1 MKTFLFYL
9 LVGACGTAVAQTP
22 AANPMP
28 DGSRDMYV
36 GLGVLSAPDYQGAIK
51 RRVSAQPLIQ
61 MEWSS
66 GVFISG
72 MSVGMH
78 LSREPSLE
86 FGPLV
91 SIQPGR
97 DFNGTARGAA
107 GINEINGPTLG
118 PITGSGDKTA
128 VDFSGGN
135 LLYGLDSVPS
145 RLQAGGFL
153 NFYLTPE
160 WRITNTLQYGSG
172 RERKGSIWNISL
184 QHIAADLAPNHRV
197 SAAIGVNMVNRSYN
211 QSYFG
216 VSDVEFDRG
225 AVQAFYPDAG
235 MRDLYVTARW
245 NWLLSP
251 RWMLA
256 SSARFARLQDEA
268 SKSPLVRRQNDVSI
282 SMGLAY
288 RF

>member
-1 MKTFLFYL
+1 
-9 LVGACGTAVAQTP
+9 
-22 AANPMP
+22 MP

-36 GLGVLSAPDYQGAIK
+36 GLGVMSAPDFQGSIK
-51 RRVSAQPLIQ
+51 RDASLQPLIQ
-61 MEWSS
+61 IEWSN

-72 MSVGMH
+72 MSLGMH

-97 DFNGTARGAA
+97 DFNGTARGAG

-118 PITGSGDKTA
+118 PITGQGNRGA
-128 VDFSGGN
+128 DFSGGN
-135 LLYGLDSVPS
+135 ILFGIDSVPT

-153 NFYLTPE
+153 NYYLTPE
-160 WRITNTLQYGSG
+160 WRIVNSVQYGSG
-172 RERKGSIWNISL
+172 RDRKGVVWNIGL
-184 QHIAADLAPNHRV
+184 QHIAADVAPNHRV

-216 VSDVEFDRG
+216 VTHEEFDRG
-225 AVQAFYPDAG
+225 AVQAFAPEAG
-235 MRDLYVTARW
+235 MRDIYVGARW

-251 RWMLA
+251 RWMLT
-256 SSARFARLQDEA
+256 SSARFARLQDESA
-268 SKSPLVRRQNDVSI
+268 KSPLVLRKNDVSV

>member
-9 LVGACGTAVAQTP
+9 LVSACGSAVAQTP

-36 GLGVLSAPDYQGAIK
+36 GLGVLSAPEYQGATE
-51 RRVSAQPLIQ
+51 RSASARPLIQ
-61 MEWSS
+61 FEWSS
-66 GVFISG
+66 GVFVSG
-72 MSVGMH
+72 MNLGMH
-78 LSREPSLE
+78 LSREPSIE

-97 DFNGTARGAA
+97 NFNGTARGPG
-107 GINEINGPTLG
+107 GISESSDPTLG
-118 PITGSGDKTA
+118 PGTGAGERA
-128 VDFSGGN
+128 VDFGFGN

-153 NFYLTPE
+153 NFYLTPQ
-160 WRITNTLQYGSG
+160 WRLTNSMQYGSG
-172 RERKGSIWNISL
+172 RERKGMIWNIGL
-184 QHIAADLAPNHRV
+184 QHIAADLAANHRV
-197 SAAIGVNMVNRSYN
+197 SASIGVNMVNRSYN

-216 VSDVEFDRG
+216 VADIEFDRG
-225 AVQAFYPDAG
+225 AVPAFYPDGG
-235 MRDLYVTARW
+235 MRDMYVGARW

-251 RWMLA
+251 RWMLS
-256 SSARFARLQDEA
+256 SSARFARLQDDA